1 MRYQHGKIARSTANA
16 APRRRPNR
24 ILREKLAR
32 IPRRGFIIR
41 PTAAAPRR
49 SPHGVAGA
57 NPRRD
62 DAAAA
67 VKPLAPRGEPPHFE
81 AADRFR
87 ISNGGGGRRGA
98 P

>member
-1 MRYQHGKIARSTANA
+1 MRYQHGKIARSTAKA
-16 APRRRPNR
+16 APRRHPNR

-32 IPRRGFIIR
+32 IPRGAAIIR
-41 PTAAAPRR
+41 PTAAVSRR
-49 SPHGVAGA
+49 SPRGVAGA

-62 DAAAA
+62 DRAAA
-67 VKPLAPRGEPPHFE
+67 VKPLAPRGEPPRFE

-98 P
+98 T